1 MKIRTDEIASILK
14 QEMAAFRQELDVS
27 TVGRVTEIA
36 DGIVRIYGLTRTMV
50 GEMLSFEGGAMGQ
63 VFNVHEDS
71 IGAVVYGD
79 YVHISEGST
88 VRGTGKVLEVPVGSS
103 LLGRVI
109 DPLGRPLDGGPAIEP
124 EGYRMAEIVAPGIAD
139 RQPVNEP
146 LYTGIKAID
155 SMIPIGRGQRELI
168 IGDRKTGKT
177 SIAVDTIINQ
187 AGGDVLCVYVAI
199 GQKESTIADV
209 IQTLRDQGAMKHT
222 VVMATSSADSAPMQY
237 LAPYAGCA
245 MAEHFMYAQG
255 RHTLVVYDDLSKHA
269 FAARQMSL
277 LLRRPPGREA
287 YSGDIFYI
295 HSRLLERS
303 AKLADKFVIV
313 PRGAGDDQL
322 AQGVDGKVH
331 WRNDGLQD
339 ARRSLAERP
348 DAANLEVRKI
358 PSSGG
363 SLTALPIIET
373 LEGEV
378 SAYIPTNL
386 ISITDGQIYLDPGL
400 FFMGVRPA
408 INAGVSVSRVGGAA
422 QIKAM
427 KQVAASLRLD
437 LATYRELRA
446 FAQMSTEL
454 GAATQRQ
461 LDRGLRMVELLK
473 QPLHRPYPVIDQVI
487 SIYAGTNGFLDKV
500 HVEEVMRFETEML
513 ACFKTSRKDLYD
525 SICAAGMMSE
535 ENRKALDVALQAFRD
550 SFVPGRRAQL
560 DKAAVS

>member
-14 QEMAAFRQELDVS
+14 QEMASFRQELDVA
-27 TVGRVTEIA
+27 TVGRVTEVA

-88 VRGTGKVLEVPVGSS
+88 VRGTGKVLEVPVGRG

-109 DPLGRPLDGGPAIEP
+109 DPLGRPMDGGAPIEP
-124 EGYRMAEIVAPGIAD
+124 EGSRVAEIVAPGIAE

-209 IQTLRDQGAMKHT
+209 IQTLRDHGAMGHT
-222 VVMATSSADSAPMQY
+222 VVIATSSADSAPVQY

-245 MAEHFMYAQG
+245 MAEHFMYAHG

-303 AKLADKFVIV
+303 AKLAEKFVIV
-313 PRGAGDDQL
+313 PRGAGEDQL
-322 AQGVDGKVH
+322 DKGVDGKLYE
-331 WRNDGLQD
+331 RNDGLQD
-339 ARRSLAERP
+339 ARKALPGLP

-437 LATYRELRA
+437 LAAYNELRA

-454 GAATQRQ
+454 GASTQRQ
-461 LDRGLRMVELLK
+461 LDRGMRIVELLK
-473 QPLHRPYPVIDQVI
+473 QPLHRPFPVIDQVI
-487 SIYAGTNGFLDKV
+487 SIYAGTSGILDKT
-500 HVEEVMRFETEML
+500 HVEDVMRFETEML
-513 ACFKTSRKDLYD
+513 ARVKTNSKALYD
-525 SICAAGMMSE
+525 SICAAGMISD
-535 ENRKALDVALQAFRD
+535 ENRKALDVALQEFRD
-550 SFVPGRRAQL
+550 AFVHGRRAMS
-560 DKAAVS
+560 DPAAAS